1 MFNNKIWICRQGLY
15 FYLPWNFTVVYLIEM
30 TIRNVHL
37 LIHEIKLNVLK
48 IDFVI
53 S

>member
-1 MFNNKIWICRQGLY
+1 MNLY
-15 FYLPWNFTVVYLIEM
+15 FDLRWNLTVLYLIEM

-37 LIHEIKLNVLK
+37 LNMELNVNVLK